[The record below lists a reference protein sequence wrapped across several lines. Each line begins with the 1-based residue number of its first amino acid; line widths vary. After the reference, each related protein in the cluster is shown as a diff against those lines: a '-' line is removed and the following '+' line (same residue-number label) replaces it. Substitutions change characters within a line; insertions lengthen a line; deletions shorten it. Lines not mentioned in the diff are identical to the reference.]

1 MNYSPLSKN
10 HRKWIRSLH
19 QKKHRQEEKA
29 FIAEGRNALEAAT
42 RMTLH
47 PVREIIIDKDYE
59 ACIEKHF
66 SRHRVSYNGPVYIC
80 SKEEMESIST
90 EETPQGVLFICDR
103 TELSIEILETKSD
116 TTLLYMEKISDPGN
130 LGTIMRTAAWFGI
143 KQIILGPLC
152 VDPFNT
158 KVIRSSAGTIF
169 NMEIYCPV
177 DPERLFQFAQK
188 KRYTM
193 IAAIPNDGT
202 PINRWRKKRKNIIML
217 GHETEGLSGKLIE
230 KADQR
235 ISITGHGSVE
245 SLNLAIAAA
254 IILYEIAGK

>member
-1 MNYSPLSKN
+1 MNYTPLSKN
-10 HRKWIRSLH
+10 HQKWIRRLH

-29 FIAEGRNALEAAT
+29 FIAEGRNALEAAA
-42 RMTLH
+42 RMNLQ
-47 PVREIIIDKDYE
+47 PVKEIVIDKDYE
-59 ACIEKHF
+59 SSIKKYF
-66 SRHRVSYNGPVYIC
+66 SHHSDSYNGPVYIC
-80 SKEEMESIST
+80 SKKEMESIST
-90 EETPQGVLFICDR
+90 EETPQGVLLICDR
-103 TELSIEILETKSD
+103 TELSIEKLETKSD

-158 KVIRSSAGTIF
+158 KVIRSTAGAVF
-169 NMEIYCPV
+169 SMEIYCSV
-177 DPERLFQFAQK
+177 NPERLFQFAQK

-193 IAAIPNDGT
+193 IAAIPEGGT
-202 PINRWRKKRKNIIML
+202 PINRWKKKRKNIIML
-217 GHETEGLSGKLIE
+217 GHETDGLSGEIIE

-235 ISITGHGSVE
+235 ISIPGHGSVE

-254 IILYEIAGK
+254 IILHEIAGK